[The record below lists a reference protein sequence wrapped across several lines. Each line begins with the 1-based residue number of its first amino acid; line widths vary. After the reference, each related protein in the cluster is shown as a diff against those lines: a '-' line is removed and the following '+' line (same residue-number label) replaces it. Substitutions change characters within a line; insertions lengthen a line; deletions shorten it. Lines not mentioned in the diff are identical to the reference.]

1 MFAKAGAKVI
11 AMARRF
17 DKLEKIEK
25 KIENFNGSYFPFKF
39 DVSDHDNLE
48 KKIIEIEKKVAPVDV
63 LINNAGITISKR
75 IFEHSFDD
83 WRKVMDVNL
92 DAAWNISQTVAA
104 KMSQRKNLPNGG
116 ASIINI
122 SSIAATKV
130 LKYVPAYVASKA
142 ALSHLTRMMATELAG
157 KNIRVNSIAPGFFL
171 TDLSRDFLE
180 SERGVKMLNKIP
192 MKRIGDLHELDGI
205 LILLASDMSSYITG
219 SEIIVDGGLS
229 VNT

>member
-1 MFAKAGAKVI
+1 MK
-11 AMARRF
+11 
-17 DKLEKIEK
+17 
-25 KIENFNGSYFPFKF
+25 
-39 DVSDHDNLE
+39 
-48 KKIIEIEKKVAPVDV
+48 KKVAPIDV

-104 KMSQRKNLPNGG
+104 KMSQRNNLPNGG

-180 SERGVKMLNKIP
+180 SERGVKMLKKIP